1 MANGLLGKKLVGS
14 RDTEVVYTV
23 PSAKVATF
31 NVNVLNDGGTA
42 ANVNVYISDK
52 TYQTGDFVNYDATPS
67 DASVTYTTADAG
79 NTLDLIGHRTEVLV
93 TDMKTTPVE
102 PASANTASTPIA
114 AKEILAYQT
123 KQTVG
128 GVDYHYM
135 VQDTTRLGNPIW
147 FHSGTELIL
156 RSPDNGSTYDID
168 NYVNDSGGAAAS
180 ANNYGMT
187 AGDNILWA
195 TNVDGPFAMAY
206 VQGVPGSSGSLVNT
220 IADWRANSANY
231 NTAFTWGLGAITKI
245 AGVKTNEERFIVGT
259 STGFNYISNDDTPE
273 AQAEFTSNSMS
284 PPTGVSGHM
293 IGAAAIATDATD
305 GKIYIAYS
313 GGKVAYAD
321 YTTASPLPTT
331 GYTVFDF
338 PSGVTNAMVVDVRA
352 EGTNFVLVVSGGQK
366 YSTSNLGVSWT
377 QSKHY
382 AKQPIGIKVAS
393 IDNQNRFIE
402 GAVTGAVAELTF
414 VRGHTYRIYQMDT
427 SNNGHPLNFSATA
440 NGTHAGGTAYTDGM
454 IWQMGSPS
462 STSDYTSV
470 TSTVA
475 DWNTNHATYNGQ
487 ARVIEWTVPSNAPDT
502 LYTYCHVHSGMGQA
516 VSIVDEPATAP
527 HDDQTLLITN
537 TIWTDTNGDANRKY
551 DLFFNGEDYMR
562 EKRFF
567 ELPQGD
573 KFDKA
578 EIASNEILERTGIMA
593 SAGEQLVVTTDQDN
607 IIVRVYG
614 IEE

>member
-31 NVNVLNDGGTA
+31 NVNVLNDGAVA

-67 DASVTYTTADAG
+67 DASVVYTTADAG

-168 NYVNDSGGAAAS
+168 NYVNDSGSAANSAS
-180 ANNYGMT
+180 NYGMT

-220 IADWRANSANY
+220 IADWRAAAATY

-427 SNNGHPLNFSATA
+427 SNNGHPLNFSTTA

-462 STSDYTSV
+462 STSDYTLV

-475 DWNTNHATYNGQ
+475 DWNTNHVTYNGQ

-502 LYTYCHVHSGMGQA
+502 LYTYCSNHSGMGQA
-516 VSIVDEPATAP
+516 VSIVDEPSTAP
-527 HDDQTLLITN
+527 HDDQTLLVTN

>member
-1 MANGLLGKKLVGS
+1 MANGLLGKKLVSS

-42 ANVNVYISDK
+42 ANVNLYISDK
-52 TYQTGDFVNYDATPS
+52 SYQTGDFENYNSTLA
-67 DASVTYTTADAG
+67 DASVTYTAADTA

-102 PASANTASTPIA
+102 PASANTASNPIA

-123 KQTVG
+123 KTN
-128 GVDYHYM
+128 DKHYV

-168 NYVNDSGGAAAS
+168 NYVNDSGGVS
-180 ANNYGMT
+180 TGSSNYGMT

-195 TNVDGPFAMAY
+195 TNEEGPFAMAY
-206 VQGVPGSSGSLVNT
+206 VQGVPGSAGSLVNT
-220 IADWRANSANY
+220 IADWRANAATY

-245 AGVKTNEERFIVGT
+245 AGVKTNAERFIVGT
-259 STGFNYISNDDTPE
+259 STGFNYVSNDDTPE
-273 AQAEFTSNSMS
+273 TQAEFTSNSMS
-284 PPTGVSGHM
+284 PPTGVSGYM

-321 YTTASPLPTT
+321 YTTASPFPTT
-331 GYTVFDF
+331 GYSVFDF
-338 PSGVTNAMVVDVRA
+338 PTGVTYTDVVDIRA
-352 EGTNFVLVVSGGQK
+352 EGSNFVIVVSGGQK
-366 YSTSNLGVSWT
+366 YSSSDLGVTWT

-382 AKQPIGIKVAS
+382 AKQPIGIGVAS
-393 IDNQNRFIE
+393 IGGSNKYIE
-402 GAVTGAVAELTF
+402 SSVTGAVAELTF
-414 VRGHTYRIYQMDT
+414 VRGYTYRIYQILT
-427 SNNGHPLNFSATA
+427 SNNGHPLNFSTTA
-440 NGTHAGGTAYTDGM
+440 DGVHGGGTAYTDGM
-454 IWQMGSPS
+454 IWQMGNPS
-462 STSDYTSV
+462 ATSDYTSV
-470 TSTVA
+470 TTNVA
-475 DWNTNHATYNGQ
+475 DWNTNHATYNGE
-487 ARVIEWTVPSNAPDT
+487 ARVIEWTVPANAPDT
-502 LYTYCHVHSGMGQA
+502 LYTYCHVHGGMGGA
-516 VSIVDEPATAP
+516 VSIVDEPTTAP
-527 HDDQTLLITN
+527 HDDQTLLVTN

-551 DLFFNGEDYMR
+551 DLFFNGENYMR

-567 ELPQGD
+567 ELPQAD

-578 EIASNEILERTGIMA
+578 EISSNEILERTGIMA
-593 SAGEQLVVTTDQDN
+593 SAGEQLVVTSDQDN
-607 IIVRVYG
+607 VIVRVYG

>member
-31 NVNVLNDGGTA
+31 NVNVLNDGAVA

-67 DASVTYTTADAG
+67 DATVTYTAADAS
-79 NTLDLIGHRTEVLV
+79 NTLDLIGHRTDVLV

-114 AKEILAYQT
+114 AKEILSYQT
-123 KQTVG
+123 AQTIS
-128 GVDYHYM
+128 GVDYHYV

-147 FHSGTELIL
+147 FHSGTELML

-168 NYVNDSGGAAAS
+168 NYVNDSGGAANS

-220 IADWRANSANY
+220 IADWRAAAANY

-352 EGTNFVLVVSGGQK
+352 EGSNFVLVVSGGQK

-393 IDNQNRFIE
+393 IDNANRFIE

-427 SNNGHPLNFSATA
+427 SNNGHPLNFSTTA

-475 DWNTNHATYNGQ
+475 DWNTNHATYNGE

-502 LYTYCHVHSGMGQA
+502 LYTYCHAHSGMGQA

-527 HDDQTLLITN
+527 HDDQTLLVTN

-551 DLFFNGEDYMR
+551 DIFFNGEDYMR

-567 ELPQGD
+567 ELPQSD

>member
-31 NVNVLNDGGTA
+31 NVNVLNDGALA

-67 DASVTYTTADAG
+67 NASVTYTATDTA
-79 NTLDLIGHRTEVLV
+79 NTLDLIGTVSNSLV

-102 PASANTASTPIA
+102 PAAANTASDPIV
-114 AKEILAYQT
+114 AKEIFTYNTA
-123 KQTVG
+123 QTVS
-128 GVDYHYM
+128 GVDYHYF
-135 VQDTTRLGNPIW
+135 VQDSNRKGNPIW
-147 FHSGTELIL
+147 FHNGADMYL
-156 RSPDNGSTYDID
+156 RSPDDGAVYTHTQYVTDGGSSTT
-168 NYVNDSGGAAAS
+168 SAS
-180 ANNYGMT
+180 NYGMT
-187 AGDNILWA
+187 ASDNILWA
-195 TNVDGPFAMAY
+195 TNAEGPFAMAY

-220 IADWRANSANY
+220 IADWRSTAASYNS
-231 NTAFTWGLGAITKI
+231 AFTWGLGAITKI

-273 AQAEFTSNSMS
+273 TQAEFTSNSMS

-293 IGAAAIATDATD
+293 IGAAAIASDATD

-331 GYTVFDF
+331 GYSVFDF
-338 PSGVTNAMVVDVRA
+338 PTGVTNDMVVDVRA
-352 EGTNFVLVVSGGQK
+352 EGSNFVLVVSGGQK
-366 YSTSNLGVSWT
+366 YSSSDLGITWT

-382 AKQPIGIKVAS
+382 AKFPVGMSVAS
-393 IDNQNRFIE
+393 IDGSNKYHEATFN
-402 GAVTGAVAELTF
+402 TAVAELTF
-414 VRGHTYRIYQMDT
+414 VRGRTYRIYQILT
-427 SNNGHPLNFSATA
+427 GNNGHPLNFSTTA

-454 IWQMGSPS
+454 IWQMGNPS

-470 TSTVA
+470 TTNVA
-475 DWNTNHATYNGQ
+475 DWNSNHATYNGE

-502 LYTYCHVHSGMGQA
+502 LYTYCSNHSGMGQA
-516 VSIVDEPATAP
+516 VSIVDEPTTDP
-527 HDDQTLLITN
+527 HDDQTCLAT
-537 TIWTDTNGDANRKY
+537 TTVWTETNGDANRKY
-551 DLFFNGEDYMR
+551 DIFFNGEDYMR

-567 ELPQGD
+567 ELPQSD

>member
-1 MANGLLGKKLVGS
+1 MA
-14 RDTEVVYTV
+14 TY
-23 PSAKVATF
+23 
-31 NVNVLNDGGTA
+31 NVNVLNDGAVA

-52 TYQTGDFVNYDATPS
+52 TYQTGDFENYNSTLS
-67 DASVTYTTADAG
+67 DASVTWGAPDTA
-79 NTLDLIGHRTEVLV
+79 NTLDLIGHRTELLV

-102 PASANTASTPIA
+102 PAAANTASFPIA
-114 AKEILAYQT
+114 SKEIFSYQT
-123 KQTVG
+123 ITNG
-128 GVDYHYM
+128 NHYV
-135 VQDTTRLGNPIW
+135 VQDTQRLGNPIW

-156 RSPDNGSTYDID
+156 RSPDDGSTYDID
-168 NYVNDSGGAAAS
+168 NYVTNGGSAS
-180 ANNYGMT
+180 TASSNYGMT
-187 AGDNILWA
+187 AQDNILWA
-195 TNVDGPFAMAY
+195 TNQEGPFAMAY
-206 VQGVPGSSGSLVNT
+206 VQGVPGSAGSVVNT
-220 IADWRANSANY
+220 IADWRANVAAY

-273 AQAEFTSNSMS
+273 TQAEFTSNSMS

-331 GYTVFDF
+331 GYSVFDF
-338 PSGVTNAMVVDVRA
+338 PTGVTNDMVVDVRS
-352 EGTNFVLVVSGGQK
+352 EGSNFVLVVSGGQK
-366 YSTSNLGVSWT
+366 YSSSDLGITWT

-382 AKQPIGIKVAS
+382 AKQPVGIRVAS
-393 IDNQNRFIE
+393 IGGSNKYIE
-402 GAVTGAVAELTF
+402 SSVTGAVAELTF

-427 SNNGHPLNFSATA
+427 SNNGHPLNFSTTA
-440 NGTHAGGTAYTDGM
+440 NGIHAGGTAYTDGM
-454 IWQMGSPS
+454 IWQMGNPS

-470 TSTVA
+470 TTNVA
-475 DWNTNHATYNGQ
+475 DWNTNHATYNGE
-487 ARVIEWTVPSNAPDT
+487 ARVIEWTVPANAPDT
-502 LYTYCHVHSGMGQA
+502 LYTYCHVHGGMGGA
-516 VSIVDEPATAP
+516 VSIVDEPTTAP
-527 HDDQTLLITN
+527 HDDQTLLVTN

-551 DLFFNGEDYMR
+551 DLFFNGESYMR

-567 ELPQGD
+567 ELPQAD

-578 EIASNEILERTGIMA
+578 QIASNEILERTGIMA
-593 SAGEQLVVTTDQDN
+593 SAGEQLVVTSDQDN
-607 IIVRVYG
+607 VIVRVYG